1 MNQCLRAAE
10 AMFNMS
16 IPPPTISPLK
26 RKSFGEL
33 GDHPS
38 KKQAVGSPG
47 DASPYGLPRNISTQ
61 SPGVAVPV
69 NIQPR
74 PNGLPAANA
83 PTNMPNPISQNVV
96 LPPRRRGRPP
106 KAETL
111 ARQGLPQL
119 AHYAPISPA
128 PIAPLPVQQAIAPR
142 HQSPAPA
149 YHWSPTTAAR
159 DTKAAKKKGRQ
170 SGGDKQL
177 SPPESVPRT
186 LHPAPHAEADPRQD
200 MRPASSGQRS
210 TGEHSDWRETV
221 SGPTHSPGS
230 GRRET
235 QLPPMHTLPPPP
247 PSPQPPLERGPQMR
261 EPPPTSTPGLDQAR
275 HGSHA
280 GTVN

>member
-26 RKSFGEL
+26 RKSFSEM

-47 DASPYGLPRNISTQ
+47 DASPYGLPRNVNTQ
-61 SPGVAVPV
+61 SPGVALPV

-74 PNGLPAANA
+74 PNGFPAANA
-83 PTNMPNPISQNVV
+83 PTNTPDPISQNVV

-111 ARQGLPQL
+111 ARQGLAQP
-119 AHYAPISPA
+119 AHYPPISPA
-128 PIAPLPVQQAIAPR
+128 PIAPSPAQQAIAPR

-159 DTKAAKKKGRQ
+159 DTKPKKKGRQ
-170 SGGDKQL
+170 SGGDKQP

-186 LHPAPHAEADPRQD
+186 LHPAHHAEADPRHD

-221 SGPTHSPGS
+221 SGPTHPQGS

-235 QLPPMHTLPPPP
+235 QLPPMQTLPPPP
-247 PSPQPPLERGPQMR
+247 LSPQPPLERGPQTR
-261 EPPPTSTPGLDQAR
+261 EPPPTSTTGLDQAR
-275 HGSHA
+275 HGGHA